1 MKRNKNNNHS
11 KNRRPDNWDDKT
23 PDAPQD
29 RAPPRRGLFGAA
41 KPAPAKTS
49 DWRDSDPDFAAE
61 STRYASPLPSRNL
74 ILRTLADAPEPLT
87 LDELIARFGLLKL
100 NEQEAFTKRLVA
112 MAREGQVTPADRR
125 GAYRAILTDEGKPV
139 EAPSRRV
146 ETIDGKVSAHRDGFG
161 FVIPEVRDPDGG
173 PNQDIFLSPR
183 QMNGLMN
190 GDRVRVRVTGT
201 DNRGRREGQLVS
213 VIERGTTQV
222 VGRLHGKDGVFTVI
236 PSNPKNPEIIIPAAD
251 RGGAKPGQMVVA
263 ALVTPPSDRSLP
275 VGKITEILGEH
286 MAPGMEIT
294 AAIRAHKL
302 PHEWPEGVEA
312 EAAAFGPE
320 VKPAQWAGREDL
332 RDLGLMTID
341 GADARDFDDAVYA
354 ESIKGWRGGGWKL
367 WVAIADVSAYVTPGS
382 ALDAEAIERGTSV
395 YFPNN
400 VIPMLPEALSNGLC
414 SLNPNVDR
422 LCMVAEMRIA
432 KDGEISKARF
442 FPAVMRSEARLIYED
457 VAEMLA
463 QPDGE
468 KARAHPQLIKPLQT
482 LHAVF
487 EALFKA
493 REKRGAID
501 FEGTE
506 TKIVFGEGRKIEKI
520 VPVQRNVAHRLIE
533 ECMIAANVESAKLV
547 EKHSMPALYRCHA
560 EPDAAKV
567 AILREFLAGRAL
579 KLGGGS
585 TPAAG
590 DYAKLL
596 SSLKGREDAGLIQMV
611 MLRSLMQAR
620 YQPDNTGHFGL
631 ALTHYAH
638 FTSPIRRYPD
648 LLLHRAIKHVLVKG
662 KPKTFGYTVQQME
675 ALGVHCSMAERRA
688 DDATRDVNTWL
699 KCEFM
704 QHRVG
709 EELDGLVSSVA
720 SFGLFVELDGL
731 YIEGMVHISNLKG
744 DYYEFDAKHQRL
756 TGQRSHQVYGLG
768 QKVRVKVVRVSL
780 DERKID
786 LELVEGGNRGASG
799 AGGGRGGRHEASS
812 GKGRSSDGAAK
823 KNAAPVQTDDG
834 GGPRRKRRR
843 R

>member
-1 MKRNKNNNHS
+1 MKRNKNNKPPKS
-11 KNRRPDNWDDKT
+11 RRPDQLDDKT
-23 PDAPQD
+23 PDAP
-29 RAPPRRGLFGAA
+29 APRRSFFGGAKAA
-41 KPAPAKTS
+41 PKTAG
-49 DWRDSDPDFAAE
+49 DWRDADPDFAAE

-74 ILRTLADAPEPLT
+74 ILRTLADAREPLT
-87 LDELIARFGLLKL
+87 LDELIASFGLKKL
-100 NEQEAFTKRLVA
+100 NEQEAFAKRLVA
-112 MAREGQVTPADRR
+112 MAREGQVTAADRR
-125 GAYRAILTDEGKPV
+125 GAYRAVLAEDGEPV

-146 ETIDGKVSAHRDGFG
+146 ETVDGKVSAHRDGYG
-161 FVIPEVRDPDGG
+161 FVIPEVRDPDGAA
-173 PNQDIFLSPR
+173 NQDVFLSPR

-190 GDRVRVRVTGT
+190 GDKVRVRVTGT
-201 DNRGRREGQLVS
+201 DARGRREGQLVS

-222 VGRLHGKDGVFTVI
+222 VGRLHGNNGVFTVI
-236 PSNPKNPEIIIPAAD
+236 PSNPKNPEIVIPSAD
-251 RGGAKPGQMVVA
+251 RGNAKVGQMVVA
-263 ALVTPPSDRSLP
+263 ALVTPPNDRSLP
-275 VGKITEILGEH
+275 VGKITEVLGEH

-302 PHEWPEGVEA
+302 PHEWPDGVEA

-354 ESIKGWRGGGWKL
+354 EAIKGWRGGGWKL

-382 ALDAEAIERGTSV
+382 ALDAEATERGTSV

-422 LCMVAEMRIA
+422 LCMVAEMRVA
-432 KDGEISKARF
+432 KDGEVSKTRF
-442 FPAVMRSEARLIYED
+442 FPAVMRSQARLIYED

-463 QPDGE
+463 EPDGE
-468 KARAHPQLIKPLQT
+468 KARTRPQLLKPLQT

-487 EALFKA
+487 EALFAA
-493 REKRGAID
+493 RERRGAID

-520 VPVQRNVAHRLIE
+520 VPVKRNVAHRLIE
-533 ECMIAANVESAKLV
+533 ECMIAANVEAAKLV
-547 EKHSMPALYRCHA
+547 EKHQMPALYRCHA

-567 AILREFLAGRAL
+567 AVLREFLAGRAL

-585 TPAAG
+585 TPTAG

-596 SSLKGREDAGLIQMV
+596 SSLKGREDAGLIQTV

-662 KPKTFGYTVQQME
+662 KPKTFGYTPTQME
-675 ALGVHCSMAERRA
+675 ALGQHCSMTERRA

-720 SFGLFVELDGL
+720 NFGLFVELDGL
-731 YIEGMVHISNLKG
+731 YIEGMVHVSNLKG

-756 TGQRSHQVYGLG
+756 TGQRSHQVYALG

-786 LELVEGGNRGASG
+786 LELVT
-799 AGGGRGGRHEASS
+799 GRGGADAPDSGRRSGSS
-812 GKGRSSDGAAK
+812 PKGKPGQNPSSAK
-823 KNAAPVQTDDG
+823 SGERGD

-843 R
+843 